1 MTFAERLRAAH
12 RALAW
17 NVVESRRAQHLTIEA
32 AAEKA
37 EIAARHWS
45 KIEAGEA
52 NVTLVTLVRVAYA
65 LGVAIGD
72 LFAPVR
78 R

>member
-1 MTFAERLRAAH
+1 VTPELRAAL
-12 RALAW
+12 RMLAW
-17 NVVESRRAQHLTIEA
+17 NMLEGRRARQLTVEDA
-32 AAEKA
+32 AWKA
-37 EIAARHWS
+37 SIASRYWS
-45 KIEAGEA
+45 KIEAGDA
-52 NVTLVTLVRVAYA
+52 NPTLATLVKVACG

>member
-1 MTFAERLRAAH
+1 MIPELRAAL

-17 NVVESRRAQHLTIEA
+17 NMLEGRRARQLTVEDA
-32 AAEKA
+32 AWKA
-37 EIAARHWS
+37 NLAARHWS
-45 KIEAGEA
+45 KLESGDA
-52 NVTLVTLVRVAYA
+52 NPTLATLVKVARG

-78 R
+78 